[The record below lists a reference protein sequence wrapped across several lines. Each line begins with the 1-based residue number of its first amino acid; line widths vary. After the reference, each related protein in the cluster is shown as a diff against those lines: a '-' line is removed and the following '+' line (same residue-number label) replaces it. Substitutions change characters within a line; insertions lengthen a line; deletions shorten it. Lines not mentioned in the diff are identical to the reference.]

1 LSSVKVR
8 AKIIGDNSGFS
19 NDIQILLC
27 ENGDISLLTEYLIFL
42 KLQEPSP
49 SSINSLL
56 RGISLFLDYLEAN
69 KNIYSNP
76 VLLFTNFASK
86 LYTGTIGVDGLDPS
100 GLYWLPKNS
109 KIVNRHIFE
118 LTKFTNW
125 VSHHYSTQPLNPFSF
140 TSSQEEKLIYAAWSR
155 KNQNDF
161 LGHIK
166 KDKSKFISGQS
177 GLIKSRRASFSFEF
191 KSVAFPEQFWFDF
204 FSQGIGGSKN
214 KLVALR
220 DQLILLLLHGGGLRE
235 SEALSIWITD
245 VFIDDENIA
254 LVRVYSE
261 TVVVDY
267 QRRKV
272 DQVTKLF
279 GLQKT
284 AITEC

>member
-1 LSSVKVR
+1 MSSVKVR

-177 GLIKSRRASFSFEF
+177 GLIKSRRARRVRVVVLSSFHNSFSQT
-191 KSVAFPEQFWFDF
+191 A
-204 FSQGIGGSKN
+204 GG
-214 KLVALR
+214 
-220 DQLILLLLHGGGLRE
+220 
-235 SEALSIWITD
+235 
-245 VFIDDENIA
+245 
-254 LVRVYSE
+254 
-261 TVVVDY
+261 
-267 QRRKV
+267 
-272 DQVTKLF
+272 
-279 GLQKT
+279 
-284 AITEC
+284 